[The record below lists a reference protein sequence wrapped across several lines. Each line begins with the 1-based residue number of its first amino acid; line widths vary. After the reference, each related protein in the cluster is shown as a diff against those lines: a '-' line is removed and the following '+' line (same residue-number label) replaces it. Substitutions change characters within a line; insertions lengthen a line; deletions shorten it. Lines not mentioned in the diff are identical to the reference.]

1 MTRIALL
8 VMALSFVGCAAPPPN
23 PHAEAAKARIYDAI
37 GDVIVAEIRGGSLSQ
52 PEPEPLPD
60 GKALVPENPFAHSV
74 AIPPPSFPSEPIGP
88 PDPEP
93 TPFRIGTA
101 TRSP

>member
-8 VMALSFVGCAAPPPN
+8 AMALSLLGCAAPPPN

-37 GDVIVAEIRGGSLSQ
+37 GDVIVAEIRGGSPAPHESQ
-52 PEPEPLPD
+52 ND
-60 GKALVPENPFAHSV
+60 GKALPLENPFAHAA

-93 TPFRIGTA
+93 IPFRIGAA
-101 TRSP
+101 TRNP